1 MIFALYLFL
10 ISKASKLSD
19 KALVVAVE
27 DTFEECASILQA
39 VDDFIVEIHDDD
51 VRRRDEKNAVQ
62 LANQVEN
69 KLDSC
74 GIILDVAENFRKQYF
89 MQPIPGKI
97 NLEDRESRYVN
108 SLLKP
113 QSMKM
118 GEVLFVASRD
128 GQRASDFHSACD
140 NRGATVV
147 IVETK
152 EGAMF
157 GGYSDISW
165 GSSTKWVAS
174 TKSFLFRL
182 RPSMKQYKIQSARTT
197 KAIYHHSSYGPTFGG
212 GHDLTIKDN
221 PLTSRSSATNGGNT
235 YVFPTNPSYEL
246 TNGIQIFLVKD
257 YVVLKAMPL

>member
-74 GIILDVAENFRKQYF
+74 GIILDVAENFRKQYL
-89 MQPIPGKI
+89 MQSIPIDLK
-97 NLEDRESRYVN
+97 DRESKYLN
-108 SLLKP
+108 SLLKQ
-113 QSMKM
+113 QSKKM
-118 GEVLFVASRD
+118 GEVLYVASRD
-128 GQRASDFHSACD
+128 GESSLNFHSACD
-140 NRGATVV
+140 NKGATVV
-147 IVETK
+147 IVETTT
-152 EGAMF
+152 AVF
-157 GGYSDISW
+157 GGYADISW
-165 GSSTKWVAS
+165 RSSGNWVTS

-182 RPSMKQYKIQSARTT
+182 RPSLTQYKLLPARS
-197 KAIYHHSSYGPTFGG
+197 KFALYHTAGYGPTFGSG
-212 GHDLTIKDN
+212 IDLYIKSN
-221 PLTSRSSATNGGNT
+221 PLTTSGSYTNGGGS
-235 YVFPTNPSYEL
+235 YDFPKKPSHDL
-246 TNGIQIFLVKD
+246 ANGVKNFQVKD

>member
-74 GIILDVAENFRKQYF
+74 GMILDVAENFRKQYF
-89 MQPIPGKI
+89 MQSFPIDLK
-97 NLEDRESRYVN
+97 DRERKYLN
-108 SLLKP
+108 KLLMQ

-118 GEVLFVASRD
+118 GEVLYVASRD
-128 GQRASDFHSACD
+128 GQTASNFHSACD
-140 NRGATVV
+140 NKGATVV
-147 IVETK
+147 IVESTT
-152 EGAMF
+152 AVF
-157 GGYSDISW
+157 GGYTDISW
-165 GSSTKWVAS
+165 GSSSKYVAS
-174 TKSFLFRL
+174 TNSFLFGL
-182 RPSMKQYKIQSARTT
+182 RPSVKQYKIHPAKT
-197 KAIYHHSSYGPTFGG
+197 KQAVYHNAGYGPTFGG
-212 GHDLTIKDN
+212 GHDLYIRNSPIT
-221 PLTSRSSATNGGNT
+221 TSGSYTNGGHT
-235 YVFPTNPSYEL
+235 YVFPKYPSYEMA
-246 TNGIQIFLVKD
+246 NGIRNFKVKD

>member
-39 VDDFIVEIHDDD
+39 VDDFIAEIHDDD

-89 MQPIPGKI
+89 MQSIPGKI
-97 NLEDRESRYVN
+97 DLKDRERRYVN

-128 GQRASDFHSACD
+128 GQRAIDFHSACD
-140 NRGATVV
+140 NKGATVV
-147 IVETK
+147 IVETTT
-152 EGAMF
+152 GAVF
-157 GGYSDISW
+157 GGYTDISW
-165 GSSTKWVAS
+165 GKASKYMTS

-182 RPSMKQYKIQSARTT
+182 RPSTKQYKIQSAKT
-197 KAIYHHSSYGPTFGG
+197 KYAVYHQSNYGPTFGG
-212 GHDLTIKDN
+212 GHDLYIRDSA
-221 PLTSRSSATNGGNT
+221 LTHSGSYTNGGHS
-235 YVFPTNPSYEL
+235 YVFPKYPSYEL
-246 TNGIQIFLVKD
+246 AGIKTFQVKD